1 MSSRL
6 SKGSPAPVVG
16 VWVIGKREGEERS
29 VSSACKVQLEGLRDE
44 EPWEGRELLQL
55 KSSFRG
61 NGRCRLSSY
70 VLTFEFP
77 DVKWTGG
84 ACIKQS
90 IDIETVCDASL
101 GIKSLR
107 NDENWN
113 ERILIISPSLNADK
127 TSEAWLWLGGGCA
140 RENALLV
147 CVLKLS
153 HFRSIFLSFWAK
165 PNVNAL
171 LHDLLPLNWLIKQVF
186 STFIIP
192 LEALQTWL
200 LFPVFSLFSWIF
212 NLHKVFQIFNAYPFV
227 FPLNSFGHFS
237 ELFSKLTK

>member
-6 SKGSPAPVVG
+6 SKGSPAPAVG

-61 NGRCRLSSY
+61 NGRYRLSSY

-147 CVLKLS
+147 YVCTEA
-153 HFRSIFLSFWAK
+153 FPLSFYFSVVLGKTQCESFAAWFASIK
-165 PNVNAL
+165 
-171 LHDLLPLNWLIKQVF
+171 LINKAGF
-186 STFIIP
+186 FHFHNSP
-192 LEALQTWL
+192 EA
-200 LFPVFSLFSWIF
+200 
-212 NLHKVFQIFNAYPFV
+212 
-227 FPLNSFGHFS
+227 
-237 ELFSKLTK
+237 